1 MKNNDLEVV
10 KLKITSIKK
19 NKKMVSKVQAKNYLE
34 SSREL
39 NKVIEDNPEI
49 IKLDIERLKSLAD
62 IDENPSSEGD
72 SGEVESSRNQ
82 LGSVES
88 LAWDNQGDLN
98 LPLKDTSDLLD
109 FSFRSEDQDSVP
121 PCLSRERS
129 KSVSVNRASY
139 LTLESGEILDI
150 QPVCRNLN
158 KRFDYLKQSGSCN
171 LASQDSFLERKLK
184 AKEVETLNLIAEEAD
199 NLDDE
204 VFIDQDSEAA
214 KMEENTYKEHLKKLK
229 SYHRKVKR
237 KINKYKADDVTIE
250 DKDEFRTYLKEARDA
265 YDTFKVSADS
275 VIDLLDIDTEK
286 LRVDEIETLLSELST
301 AIKKNEKEV
310 KEKINA
316 EAAVNAPWS
325 DEEKRHEVQKIEKL
339 EKRMEFLNE
348 KAAANELKVV
358 NLKRNDG

>member
-1 MKNNDLEVV
+1 M
-10 KLKITSIKK
+10 
-19 NKKMVSKVQAKNYLE
+19 E

-62 IDENPSSEGD
+62 IDENPSSEAD

-82 LGSVES
+82 LGSVGS

-98 LPLKDTSDLLD
+98 LPLKNTSDLLD

-184 AKEVETLNLIAEEAD
+184 AKEVEMLNLSAEEAD

-204 VFIDQDSEAA
+204 VFIPQDSEAA
-214 KMEENTYKEHLKKLK
+214 KMEENTYKEHLEE
-229 SYHRKVKR
+229 V
-237 KINKYKADDVTIE
+237 E
-250 DKDEFRTYLKEARDA
+250 
-265 YDTFKVSADS
+265 
-275 VIDLLDIDTEK
+275 
-286 LRVDEIETLLSELST
+286 ELSQ
-301 AIKKNEKEV
+301 E
-310 KEKINA
+310 
-316 EAAVNAPWS
+316 S
-325 DEEKRHEVQKIEKL
+325 
-339 EKRMEFLNE
+339 
-348 KAAANELKVV
+348 
-358 NLKRNDG
+358 

>member
-1 MKNNDLEVV
+1 M
-10 KLKITSIKK
+10 
-19 NKKMVSKVQAKNYLE
+19 E

-184 AKEVETLNLIAEEAD
+184 AKEVEMLNLSAEEAD

-204 VFIDQDSEAA
+204 VFIPQDSEAA
-214 KMEENTYKEHLKKLK
+214 KMEENTYKEHLEE
-229 SYHRKVKR
+229 V
-237 KINKYKADDVTIE
+237 E
-250 DKDEFRTYLKEARDA
+250 
-265 YDTFKVSADS
+265 
-275 VIDLLDIDTEK
+275 
-286 LRVDEIETLLSELST
+286 ELSQ
-301 AIKKNEKEV
+301 E
-310 KEKINA
+310 
-316 EAAVNAPWS
+316 S
-325 DEEKRHEVQKIEKL
+325 
-339 EKRMEFLNE
+339 
-348 KAAANELKVV
+348 
-358 NLKRNDG
+358 

>member
-62 IDENPSSEGD
+62 IDENPSSEAD

-184 AKEVETLNLIAEEAD
+184 AKEVEMLNLSAEEAD

-204 VFIDQDSEAA
+204 VFIPQDSEAA
-214 KMEENTYKEHLKKLK
+214 KTEENTYKEHLEE
-229 SYHRKVKR
+229 V
-237 KINKYKADDVTIE
+237 E
-250 DKDEFRTYLKEARDA
+250 
-265 YDTFKVSADS
+265 
-275 VIDLLDIDTEK
+275 
-286 LRVDEIETLLSELST
+286 ELSQ
-301 AIKKNEKEV
+301 E
-310 KEKINA
+310 
-316 EAAVNAPWS
+316 S
-325 DEEKRHEVQKIEKL
+325 
-339 EKRMEFLNE
+339 
-348 KAAANELKVV
+348 
-358 NLKRNDG
+358 

>member
-1 MKNNDLEVV
+1 M
-10 KLKITSIKK
+10 
-19 NKKMVSKVQAKNYLE
+19 E

-62 IDENPSSEGD
+62 IDETPSSEGD

-158 KRFDYLKQSGSCN
+158 KRFEYLKQSGSCN

-184 AKEVETLNLIAEEAD
+184 AKEVEMLNLSAEEAD

-214 KMEENTYKEHLKKLK
+214 KMEENTYKEHLEE
-229 SYHRKVKR
+229 V
-237 KINKYKADDVTIE
+237 E
-250 DKDEFRTYLKEARDA
+250 
-265 YDTFKVSADS
+265 
-275 VIDLLDIDTEK
+275 
-286 LRVDEIETLLSELST
+286 ELSQ
-301 AIKKNEKEV
+301 E
-310 KEKINA
+310 
-316 EAAVNAPWS
+316 S
-325 DEEKRHEVQKIEKL
+325 
-339 EKRMEFLNE
+339 
-348 KAAANELKVV
+348 
-358 NLKRNDG
+358 

>member
-1 MKNNDLEVV
+1 MR
-10 KLKITSIKK
+10 S
-19 NKKMVSKVQAKNYLE
+19 
-34 SSREL
+34 
-39 NKVIEDNPEI
+39 EI

-62 IDENPSSEGD
+62 IDENPSSEAD

-82 LGSVES
+82 LGSVGS

-139 LTLESGEILDI
+139 LTLDIESGEILDI

-184 AKEVETLNLIAEEAD
+184 AKEVETLNLIAEEA
-199 NLDDE
+199 NSLDDE

-214 KMEENTYKEHLKKLK
+214 KMEENTYKEHLEE
-229 SYHRKVKR
+229 V
-237 KINKYKADDVTIE
+237 E
-250 DKDEFRTYLKEARDA
+250 
-265 YDTFKVSADS
+265 
-275 VIDLLDIDTEK
+275 
-286 LRVDEIETLLSELST
+286 ELSQ
-301 AIKKNEKEV
+301 E
-310 KEKINA
+310 
-316 EAAVNAPWS
+316 S
-325 DEEKRHEVQKIEKL
+325 
-339 EKRMEFLNE
+339 
-348 KAAANELKVV
+348 
-358 NLKRNDG
+358 

>member
-184 AKEVETLNLIAEEAD
+184 AKEVEMLNLSAEEAD

-204 VFIDQDSEAA
+204 VFIPQDSEAA
-214 KMEENTYKEHLKKLK
+214 KMEENTYKEHLEE
-229 SYHRKVKR
+229 V
-237 KINKYKADDVTIE
+237 E
-250 DKDEFRTYLKEARDA
+250 
-265 YDTFKVSADS
+265 
-275 VIDLLDIDTEK
+275 
-286 LRVDEIETLLSELST
+286 ELSQ
-301 AIKKNEKEV
+301 E
-310 KEKINA
+310 
-316 EAAVNAPWS
+316 S
-325 DEEKRHEVQKIEKL
+325 
-339 EKRMEFLNE
+339 
-348 KAAANELKVV
+348 
-358 NLKRNDG
+358 

>member
-214 KMEENTYKEHLKKLK
+214 KMEENTYKEHLEE
-229 SYHRKVKR
+229 V
-237 KINKYKADDVTIE
+237 E
-250 DKDEFRTYLKEARDA
+250 
-265 YDTFKVSADS
+265 
-275 VIDLLDIDTEK
+275 
-286 LRVDEIETLLSELST
+286 ELSQ
-301 AIKKNEKEV
+301 E
-310 KEKINA
+310 
-316 EAAVNAPWS
+316 S
-325 DEEKRHEVQKIEKL
+325 
-339 EKRMEFLNE
+339 
-348 KAAANELKVV
+348 
-358 NLKRNDG
+358 

>member
-19 NKKMVSKVQAKNYLE
+19 NKKMVSKVQAKSYLE

-184 AKEVETLNLIAEEAD
+184 AKEVEMLNLSAEEAD

-204 VFIDQDSEAA
+204 VFIPQDSEAA
-214 KMEENTYKEHLKKLK
+214 KTEENTYKEHLEE
-229 SYHRKVKR
+229 V
-237 KINKYKADDVTIE
+237 E
-250 DKDEFRTYLKEARDA
+250 
-265 YDTFKVSADS
+265 
-275 VIDLLDIDTEK
+275 
-286 LRVDEIETLLSELST
+286 ELSQ
-301 AIKKNEKEV
+301 E
-310 KEKINA
+310 
-316 EAAVNAPWS
+316 S
-325 DEEKRHEVQKIEKL
+325 
-339 EKRMEFLNE
+339 
-348 KAAANELKVV
+348 
-358 NLKRNDG
+358 

>member
-19 NKKMVSKVQAKNYLE
+19 NKKMVSKVQAKNYLA

-62 IDENPSSEGD
+62 IDENPSSEAD

-98 LPLKDTSDLLD
+98 FPLKDTSDLLD

-184 AKEVETLNLIAEEAD
+184 AKEVEMLNLSAEEAD

-204 VFIDQDSEAA
+204 VFIPQDSEAA
-214 KMEENTYKEHLKKLK
+214 KTEENTYKEHLEE
-229 SYHRKVKR
+229 V
-237 KINKYKADDVTIE
+237 E
-250 DKDEFRTYLKEARDA
+250 
-265 YDTFKVSADS
+265 
-275 VIDLLDIDTEK
+275 
-286 LRVDEIETLLSELST
+286 ELSQ
-301 AIKKNEKEV
+301 E
-310 KEKINA
+310 
-316 EAAVNAPWS
+316 S
-325 DEEKRHEVQKIEKL
+325 
-339 EKRMEFLNE
+339 
-348 KAAANELKVV
+348 
-358 NLKRNDG
+358 

>member
-1 MKNNDLEVV
+1 M
-10 KLKITSIKK
+10 
-19 NKKMVSKVQAKNYLE
+19 E

-62 IDENPSSEGD
+62 IDENPSSEAD

-184 AKEVETLNLIAEEAD
+184 AKEVEMLNLSAEEAD

-204 VFIDQDSEAA
+204 VFIPQDSEAA
-214 KMEENTYKEHLKKLK
+214 KTEENTYKEHLEE
-229 SYHRKVKR
+229 V
-237 KINKYKADDVTIE
+237 E
-250 DKDEFRTYLKEARDA
+250 
-265 YDTFKVSADS
+265 
-275 VIDLLDIDTEK
+275 
-286 LRVDEIETLLSELST
+286 ELSQ
-301 AIKKNEKEV
+301 E
-310 KEKINA
+310 
-316 EAAVNAPWS
+316 S
-325 DEEKRHEVQKIEKL
+325 
-339 EKRMEFLNE
+339 
-348 KAAANELKVV
+348 
-358 NLKRNDG
+358 